1 MHQMK
6 IADLMKF
13 SLDLLKFLSENEVK
27 VDDWRFVAMYERFAQ
42 MRKQGVKYAVAVDEL
57 AKEYG
62 TSRATVERVIKRLKK
77 EC

>member
-27 VDDWRFVAMYERFAQ
+27 VDDWRFVACMSVLLRCGSKASS
-42 MRKQGVKYAVAVDEL
+42 ML
-57 AKEYG
+57 
-62 TSRATVERVIKRLKK
+62 
-77 EC
+77 